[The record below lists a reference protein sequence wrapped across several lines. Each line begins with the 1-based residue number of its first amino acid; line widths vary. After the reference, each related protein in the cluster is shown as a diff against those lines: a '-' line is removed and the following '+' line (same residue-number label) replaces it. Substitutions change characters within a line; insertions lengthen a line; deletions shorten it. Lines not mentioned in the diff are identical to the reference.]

1 MQQCRWNMLSARRDA
16 MHHLDLNMQ
25 RKLSP
30 IIRQGIK
37 KSGAYFFIFIAQIDK
52 VVALGG
58 GKKKLLHV
66 IKTFKTQKQLVG
78 VYKTGWCSGAYLKP
92 PPPPP
97 PGSKSPWLSRSRA
110 GKQLAV
116 LTLDFRRFIFHVVGS
131 VDSTVALKSG
141 KT

>member
-1 MQQCRWNMLSARRDA
+1 
-16 MHHLDLNMQ
+16 MQ
-25 RKLSP
+25 RKFSP

-37 KSGAYFFIFIAQIDK
+37 KSGAYLFIFFIAQIDK
-52 VVALGG
+52 VVASG
-58 GKKKLLHV
+58 GKKKKFLHV
-66 IKTFKTQKQLVG
+66 VKTFNAQKQLVC
-78 VYKTGWCSGAYLKP
+78 VYKTGWCSRAYLK